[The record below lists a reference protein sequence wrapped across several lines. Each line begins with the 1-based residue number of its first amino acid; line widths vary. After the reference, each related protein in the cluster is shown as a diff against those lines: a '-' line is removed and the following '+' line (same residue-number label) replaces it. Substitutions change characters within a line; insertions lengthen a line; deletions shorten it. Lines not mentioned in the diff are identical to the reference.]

1 MTQVALMG
9 ISTFLAYQMVSR
21 KIYLPF
27 FKICRIKCSDG
38 IFTFNTCEN

>member
-1 MTQVALMG
+1 MMSQVALKG

-27 FKICRIKCSDG
+27 F
-38 IFTFNTCEN
+38 